1 MRRGARE
8 SASAN
13 GEGLCKGTDLRV
25 DQVLEHFFSGS
36 ALVGVDAKGRLS
48 VPATIRQKIERRS
61 DTRAIVLTR
70 HPVEPCLTGFDTNY
84 LARLF
89 LDNER
94 RRVAEEERDP
104 LAHYGRERRSFGSAE
119 EVPYDTS
126 GRILLSAKL
135 RRRGQLEDLALF
147 VGVGATFELW
157 NPQLALKSGDAEIRE
172 FAAEALE
179 ERGIAP

>member
-1 MRRGARE
+1 
-8 SASAN
+8 
-13 GEGLCKGTDLRV
+13 L
-25 DQVLEHFFSGS
+25 DQVLDHYFSGS
-36 ALVGVDAKGRLS
+36 ALVAVDAKGRLS
-48 VPATIRQKIERRS
+48 VPAGIRQKVERRS

-84 LARLF
+84 FGLLYR
-89 LDNER
+89 DNER
-94 RRVAEEERDP
+94 LRLREEERDP
-104 LAHYGRERRSFGSAE
+104 LAQYSRDRRSFGSAE

-147 VGVGATFELW
+147 VGTGATFELW
-157 NPQLALKSGDAEIRE
+157 NPQLALKSGDAEIRR

-179 ERGIAP
+179 ERGLAS

>member
-1 MRRGARE
+1 M
-8 SASAN
+8 
-13 GEGLCKGTDLRV
+13 
-25 DQVLEHFFSGS
+25 LEHFFSGS
-36 ALVGVDAKGRLS
+36 TLVSVDAKGRLS
-48 VPATIRQKIERRS
+48 VPAPIRQKIERRS

-84 LARLF
+84 LRNLY

-94 RRVAEEERDP
+94 RRLAEEERDA
-104 LAHYGRERRSFGSAE
+104 LAHYSRDRRAFGSAE

-126 GRILLSAKL
+126 GRILLNPKL
-135 RRRGQLEDLALF
+135 RRRGQIEDLALF

-157 NPQLALKSGDAEIRE
+157 NPQLALKSEDPEIRE

-179 ERGIAP
+179 ERGLAS

>member
-1 MRRGARE
+1 
-8 SASAN
+8 
-13 GEGLCKGTDLRV
+13 V
-25 DQVLEHFFSGS
+25 DQVLDHYFSGS
-36 ALVGVDAKGRLS
+36 ALVAVDAKGRLS
-48 VPATIRQKIERRS
+48 VPAGIRQKIERRS

-84 LARLF
+84 LRLLH

-94 RRVAEEERDP
+94 RRLVEEERDP
-104 LAHYGRERRSFGSAE
+104 LAHYSRERRSFGSAE

-126 GRILLSAKL
+126 GRILLTSKL
-135 RRRGQLEDLALF
+135 RRRGQLEELALF

-157 NPQLALKSGDAEIRE
+157 NPQLALQSKEPEIRE

-179 ERGIAP
+179 ERGLIR